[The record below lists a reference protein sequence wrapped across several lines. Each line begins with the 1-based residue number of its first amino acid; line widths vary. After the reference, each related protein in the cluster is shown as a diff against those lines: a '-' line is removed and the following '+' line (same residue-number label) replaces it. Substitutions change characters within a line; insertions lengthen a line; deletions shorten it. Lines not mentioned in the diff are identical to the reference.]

1 MAVQPSS
8 IERAADNRRPARA
21 ALPDWRREQRRAFA
35 LGLLPALLVLG
46 AITLGPTIYLIVTS
60 LTPLDPVHPH
70 SAADFSDPT
79 GNYRA
84 LMADGRFLN
93 SLAVQLKLSIA
104 TVVLQLAVGLGVA
117 LLLNSGARFLEAVR
131 TAFILP
137 MVLPPIV
144 VAVVWKVIFTPDVSP
159 MHRALAAIGLPLHS
173 LIANPDTAL
182 GAIAVADTWEWFP
195 FTMLMILASL
205 QMIHAEG
212 DGVRIV
218 VDGVT
223 TVQSGDR

>member
-1 MAVQPSS
+1 M
-8 IERAADNRRPARA
+8 
-21 ALPDWRREQRRAFA
+21 
-35 LGLLPALLVLG
+35 
-46 AITLGPTIYLIVTS
+46 ITLGPTVYLIVTS
-60 LTPLDPVHPH
+60 LTPLDPVHPN
-70 SAADFSDPT
+70 SVTDFSDPI

-93 SLAVQLKLSIA
+93 SLQVQLKLSAA

-117 LLLNSGARFLEAVR
+117 LLLNAGSRFLEAVR

-159 MHRALAAIGLPLHS
+159 MHRGLAAIGLPVHS
-173 LIANPDTAL
+173 LIANLDTAL

-195 FTMLMILASL
+195 FTMLMVLAAL
-205 QMIHAEG
+205 
-212 DGVRIV
+212 
-218 VDGVT
+218 
-223 TVQSGDR
+223 